1 MSPTPKKKD
10 ETPPHLTM
18 GSKYH
23 IRSLASREAV
33 LDTHGIFKGVVS
45 VGTIDALA
53 IELDGDH
60 HKDMKGKIRVI
71 PSHMVTS
78 IDIVEAVTKD
88 EEPKELNDLHYT

>member
-1 MSPTPKKKD
+1 MSPTTKKKD
-10 ETPPHLTM
+10 ETPPTLTM

-33 LDTHGIFKGVVS
+33 LDTHGTFKGVVS

-53 IELDGDH
+53 IELDGEH
-60 HKDMKGKIRVI
+60 HKDLKGKIRVI

-78 IDIVEAVTKD
+78 IDIVEAVAKD
-88 EEPKELNDLHYT
+88 KEPEELNDLHYT

>member
-1 MSPTPKKKD
+1 MSQTTKKK
-10 ETPPHLTM
+10 EESPPTLTI

-33 LDTHGIFKGVVS
+33 LDTHGTFKGVVS

-53 IELDGDH
+53 LELDAQH
-60 HKDMKGKIRVI
+60 HKDMAGKIRVI

-78 IDIVEAVTKD
+78 IDIVEAVAKD
-88 EEPKELNDLHYT
+88 KEPEDLNDLHYT

>member
-1 MSPTPKKKD
+1 MSPTPKKKED
-10 ETPPHLTM
+10 SPPTLTM

-33 LDTHGIFKGVVS
+33 LDTHGTFKGVVS

-53 IELDGDH
+53 IELDAHH
-60 HKDMKGKIRVI
+60 HKELGGKIRVI

-78 IDIVEAVTKD
+78 IDIVEAVHK
-88 EEPKELNDLHYT
+88 EEEAKELNDLHYT